1 MKTPTQVADDLTRI
15 YNWEFGGK
23 DRGRFRISR
32 RQLRRLSGRGRL
44 EDSILS
50 QFVQHCYERGL
61 VVTDLG
67 DEFSVI
73 EVAAMQNYRKAP
85 SRLIEECARE

>member
-1 MKTPTQVADDLTRI
+1 MKSPEQVADDLARI
-15 YNWEFGGK
+15 YELEFGGK
-23 DRGRFRISR
+23 DRGRFRLSR

-44 EDSILS
+44 EDSILA

-85 SRLIEECARE
+85 SRLIEDSAVE